1 MAAKEWRIKSVRMR
15 GTFRVFGND
24 KASAERQLT
33 AINDRGDRI
42 GLASDPNGPY
52 LLQYREAGKQGDDST
67 WTTEAEA

>member
-24 KASAERQLT
+24 KASAERQF
-33 AINDRGDRI
+33 NNR
-42 GLASDPNGPY
+42 GLANDPNGPY
-52 LLQYREAGKQGDDST
+52 LLQYREEGTQGDDST